1 MSAEQGGMRL
11 FVAVH
16 LPQEIRDGLAA
27 VQERLRRLQADV
39 SWVKPANLHITLK
52 FLGETEPKRLG
63 GIGPVLAEVARG
75 MAPFSLTVAGVGTF
89 GGRIPRVVWA
99 GVREGAA
106 PLEALAGAVENGLA
120 RAGFPKER
128 RQFTAHFTLG
138 RVRSPR
144 NAEVL
149 LAAIRDESTE
159 PLGVVSVE
167 EFVLMQSRL
176 DPGGSIYTALE
187 RFPLEVA

>member
-63 GIGPVLAEVARG
+63 RIGPVLEEVARG

-167 EFVLMQSRL
+167 QFVLMQSRL

>member
-1 MSAEQGGMRL
+1 MRL

-63 GIGPVLAEVARG
+63 RIGPVLAEVARG

-99 GVREGAA
+99 GVREGVA

-167 EFVLMQSRL
+167 QFVLMQSRL

>member
-1 MSAEQGGMRL
+1 VSAEQGGMRL

-63 GIGPVLAEVARG
+63 RIGPVLAEVARG

-167 EFVLMQSRL
+167 QFVLMQSRL

>member
-63 GIGPVLAEVARG
+63 RIGPVLAEVARG

-167 EFVLMQSRL
+167 QFVLMQSRL